1 MSKAAKRSRADAFG
15 SLLGTLPDLA
25 PTSSAAISTVPLQQ
39 IRVRSNQPRRHFGE
53 AALASLV
60 QSVKDQGVLQPVLLR
75 AVNEGYELIA
85 GERRVRAAQLAGL
98 SEIPAVVR
106 DATDEQADLLAAL
119 ENLQREDLNPLDEVD
134 ATLTIVARQLNI
146 PLSDVLPLLHAQR
159 RNPQPEVVEQL
170 DAAFSQLGRGTW
182 RSFASNK
189 AGVLRF
195 PPDLLE
201 LMRQGT
207 LEYTRAAALARIK
220 NETLRLQLTQRT
232 LAEGLGVRD
241 IALAAKPEQPAPEQL
256 KRMRALLDE
265 RRMARLGKAEQTR
278 VRALL
283 QELEGI
289 LSGNSGTA
297 PAIKT
302 KRS

>member
-15 SLLGTLPDLA
+15 SLLGTLPDLS
-25 PTSSAAISTVPLQQ
+25 PTTGPNIAVPLQQ
-39 IRVRSNQPRRHFGE
+39 IKVRSNQPRRHFGE

-60 QSVKDQGVLQPVLLR
+60 LSVKEQGVLQPVLLR
-75 AVNEGYELIA
+75 PVTGGYELIA

-98 SEIPAVVR
+98 DEIPAVIR

-146 PLSDVLPLLHAQR
+146 PQTDVLPLLHAQR
-159 RNPQPEVVEQL
+159 RAPQPELVEQL
-170 DAAFSQLGRGTW
+170 DAVFSQLGRGTW

-195 PPDLLE
+195 PPDLLTH
-201 LMRQGT
+201 MRQGV

-220 NETLRLQLTQRT
+220 DETLRLQLTQRT
-232 LAEGLGVRD
+232 LAEGLSVRD
-241 IALAAKPEQPAPEQL
+241 IASAAKPDQPAPEQL
-256 KRMRALLDE
+256 KRVKALLDE

-278 VRALL
+278 VKALL
-283 QELEGI
+283 KELEGI
-289 LSGNSGTA
+289 FSSPSGAHPS
-297 PAIKT
+297 PKT